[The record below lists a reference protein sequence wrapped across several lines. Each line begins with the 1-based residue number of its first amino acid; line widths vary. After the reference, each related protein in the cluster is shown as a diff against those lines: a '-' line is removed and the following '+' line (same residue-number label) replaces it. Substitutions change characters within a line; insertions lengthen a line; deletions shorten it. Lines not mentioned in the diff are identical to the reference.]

1 MKQEA
6 WRGQNSIRFL
16 YYRYKDSP
24 YYSFIILFVVIC
36 VCFIL
41 IFSIIIPQVH
51 NWFSI
56 RDETIATQGRIATL
70 RHNLDFISHQV
81 NRATLEDNRQLTLM
95 ALPVDKDFGDIINSV
110 AIASV
115 KAGVSVDDF
124 NFSPGQISKTSGGS
138 TGSGSD
144 LSDTKVTLSLTG
156 GVKEVKKFIA
166 EINEK
171 LPINDIESVDM
182 GNSGSTISIVF
193 FSKPYKAS
201 VIHEDEPIEI
211 ISAENGKLLGIL
223 SEWSSSMNVLSG
235 GDRLPQASSAAVP
248 LF

>member
-1 MKQEA
+1 MKKEV
-6 WRGQNSIRFL
+6 WRGQSSIRFI

-24 YYSFIILFVVIC
+24 YYSFFILFVVIC

-41 IFSIIIPQVH
+41 IFNIIIPQVY

-56 RDETIATQGRIATL
+56 RDEAIATQGRITIL
-70 RHNLDFISHQV
+70 RQNFDFISHQV
-81 NRATLEDNRQLTLM
+81 NRATLESNRQLALR
-95 ALPVDKDFGDIINSV
+95 ALPVDRDFGDIINSV
-110 AIASV
+110 AIAAV

-124 NFSPGQISKTSGGS
+124 NFSPGQISRTFGGS
-138 TGSGSD
+138 ASPGSD
-144 LSDTKVTLSLTG
+144 LSDIKVTLSLTG

-171 LPINDIESVDM
+171 LPLNDIDNVDI
-182 GNSGSTISIVF
+182 GNGRSTISILF

-201 VIHEDEPIEI
+201 VVHGDEPIKI
-211 ISAENGKLLGIL
+211 ISVENGKLLGIL
-223 SEWSSSMNVLSG
+223 SEWSSNMSALSG
-235 GDRLPQASSAAVP
+235 GDQLPQASSAAVP